1 MAQISKGDTF
11 ADSQQLTA
19 TRLNQLVDSA
29 QLLVGAITDQ
39 PSITANTL
47 EATDSTIVNDAGSL
61 KEATIGDILNSNLAI
76 TTSEVNGGTGVDMIV
91 TPDAGKKLMIIGAFE
106 ADSMNSVGALTV
118 GGNATVTGTLT
129 TTGASTLNGTLN
141 ATGTSNLSNDVNI
154 GTKTLGVF
162 IDERVNTTY
171 KLVAGSPVLKASG
184 SWTWSGSSLNPRRTP
199 FNCSI
204 SRLGVGS
211 YKVTFTTAMSGDGYS
226 VSAIT
231 SQWTGNTNVSVGL
244 ISRTASEVVLQVQN
258 KAFSSSGG
266 ANDGDIDVLIFD

>member
-29 QLLVGAITDQ
+29 QLLVGAITEQ

-118 GGNATVTGTLT
+118 GGNATVTGTLDV
-129 TTGASTLNGTLN
+129 TGAVTTDGDLTSEGAFTANG
-141 ATGTSNLSNDVNI
+141 AVNI
-154 GTKTLGVF
+154 GTKTLDVY

-184 SWTWSGSSLNPRRTP
+184 SWTWTG
-199 FNCSI
+199 
-204 SRLGVGS
+204 
-211 YKVTFTTAMSGDGYS
+211 TTLSP
-226 VSAIT
+226 
-231 SQWTGNTNVSVGL
+231 Q
-244 ISRTASEVVLQVQN
+244 
-258 KAFSSSGG
+258 
-266 ANDGDIDVLIFD
+266 